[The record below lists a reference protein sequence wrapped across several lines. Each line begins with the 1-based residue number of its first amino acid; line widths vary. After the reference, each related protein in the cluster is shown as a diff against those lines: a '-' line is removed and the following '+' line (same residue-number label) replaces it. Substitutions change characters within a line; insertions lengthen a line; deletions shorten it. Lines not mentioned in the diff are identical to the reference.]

1 MEKKRKI
8 VIISVIAI
16 VIILAI
22 ATITV
27 IVLNQKNNEESQ
39 TNIVN
44 EVYNK
49 LQQNDR
55 YIIETTLDDN
65 NKMYYAKDGN
75 MAYLSTTTDG
85 DELKL
90 LIKDGN
96 TYLIKDDEKTYYTY
110 KNNETELSKIST
122 QLEELENQEFKKG
135 KEKIEDKTYKYN
147 EYYGLTDFAIQD
159 MTNGDGQEEQN
170 AKTRFYYDNDKLVY
184 IKTIV
189 GDKQELLKVNISYD
203 VDNDLFNIPSNYE
216 EK

>member
-49 LQQNDR
+49 LQQNDK
-55 YIIETTLDDN
+55 YIIETTLDNN

>member
-49 LQQNDR
+49 LQQNDK
-55 YIIETTLDDN
+55 YIIETTLDNN

-159 MTNGDGQEEQN
+159 MTNGDG
-170 AKTRFYYDNDKLVY
+170 
-184 IKTIV
+184 
-189 GDKQELLKVNISYD
+189 
-203 VDNDLFNIPSNYE
+203 
-216 EK
+216 

>member
-49 LQQNDR
+49 LQQNDK
-55 YIIETTLDDN
+55 YIIETTLDNN

-170 AKTRFYYDNDKLVY
+170 AKTRFYYDNDKLLEMGKSFKDY
-184 IKTIV
+184 INRKYSWDTIV
-189 GDKQELLKVNISYD
+189 
-203 VDNDLFNIPSNYE
+203 NDIVENCY
-216 EK
+216 